1 MSFLLAFAIGVLA
14 GLRSMTPPAAVSW
27 AAHLG
32 WINLGE
38 SPLAFMGATV
48 TTYLFSLLAAGEL
61 IADKLPF
68 VPSRLTAGPLTG
80 RILLGGLCG
89 AALSAA
95 AGQSIAGGAAIGAI
109 GGVVGSFA
117 GYHARATLVRRFHI
131 PDIAV
136 ALVEDAI
143 TIAGALFIVSRG

>member
-1 MSFLLAFAIGVLA
+1 MSFLLAFTLGALT
-14 GLRSMTPPAAVSW
+14 GLRSMTPPAAISW

-32 WINLGE
+32 WINLSQ

-48 TTYLFSLLAAGEL
+48 TMCLFSVLAVGEL

-68 VPSRLTAGPLTG
+68 IPSRLAAGPLAG

-89 AALSAA
+89 AALCAA
-95 AGQSIAGGAAIGAI
+95 GGQSILGGAALGAV
-109 GGVVGSFA
+109 GGIAGSFA
-117 GYHARATLVRRFHI
+117 GYHARATLVHTALI
-131 PDIAV
+131 PDVAV

-143 TIAGALFIVSRG
+143 TIGGALFIVSRG